1 MNNVRYMC
9 NNDRDLFIIN
19 IFMYSRYINFYGTRD
34 VVKLLNGYYEKQNNY
49 EIIYLKRLSAARED
63 ALRI

>member
-34 VVKLLNGYYEKQNNY
+34 VVKLLNGYY
-49 EIIYLKRLSAARED
+49 
-63 ALRI
+63 

>member
-1 MNNVRYMC
+1 MC

>member
-1 MNNVRYMC
+1 
-9 NNDRDLFIIN
+9 
-19 IFMYSRYINFYGTRD
+19 MYSRYINFYGTRD

-63 ALRI
+63 ALRM

>member
-63 ALRI
+63 ALRM